1 MRNIFIGLMLVFIDF
16 NLNIG
21 SSQIGLIPD
30 FAGYIVLAAGLR
42 EMAGESNMFAKA
54 GPFASGMAVYTGI
67 IYLMD
72 LFGVSASLGVFS
84 YFLGLISTAVSL
96 YISYCIVLGVKD
108 MESKY
113 GCFLNGPSLNSAWTL
128 LAIFSL
134 ISFLLLFI
142 PVMGVISIIVSF
154 VAAICFLVAFNK
166 SKNLYYG
173 MFG

>member
-1 MRNIFIGLMLVFIDF
+1 
-16 NLNIG
+16 
-21 SSQIGLIPD
+21 
-30 FAGYIVLAAGLR
+30 
-42 EMAGESNMFAKA
+42 
-54 GPFASGMAVYTGI
+54 
-67 IYLMD
+67 
-72 LFGVSASLGVFS
+72 
-84 YFLGLISTAVSL
+84 
-96 YISYCIVLGVKD
+96 

>member
-72 LFGVSASLGVFS
+72 LFGVSASLGVFFLFS
-84 YFLGLISTAVSL
+84 RPYINRSFTLYF
-96 YISYCIVLGVKD
+96 VLHSFGSKRHGV
-108 MESKY
+108 
-113 GCFLNGPSLNSAWTL
+113 
-128 LAIFSL
+128 
-134 ISFLLLFI
+134 
-142 PVMGVISIIVSF
+142 
-154 VAAICFLVAFNK
+154 
-166 SKNLYYG
+166 
-173 MFG
+173 